1 MLHSFMSVIYFLHSE
16 NCKRTFPSTSLTHV
30 ILLYSPQYSAS
41 FVEGRLDDHKA
52 VYLDQTMAYLEA
64 PFFDLGTTFTIAC
77 WVKLLPSNPYLK
89 PIIFSEN
96 GGSLNGQ
103 FWFGVDADNK
113 LLFESRQ
120 SIIASIRKVVDE
132 PLHENLW
139 LHVAVTLTT
148 FYELVFYINGLKKL
162 SSSLSWQ
169 SPTTGRFAIGKFYS
183 TSENEYVYFHGFL
196 SDLYVFSR
204 ALSAE
209 EIGKIMGTYY

>member
-1 MLHSFMSVIYFLHSE
+1 MSVIYFLHSE
-16 NCKRTFPSTSLTHV
+16 NCKRVFPSTSLTQV
-30 ILLYSPQYSAS
+30 ILLYSPKYSAS

-64 PFFDLGTTFTIAC
+64 PFVDLGTTFTIAC

-89 PIIFSEN
+89 PILFSEN
-96 GGSLNGQ
+96 GGSSNGR
-103 FWFGVDADNK
+103 FWFGVDNDNK
-113 LLFESRQ
+113 LLFENSAN
-120 SIIASIRKVVDE
+120 IITSVRTVVGE

-148 FYELVFYINGLKKL
+148 YYELLFYINGLKKL

-169 SPTTGRFAIGKFYS
+169 SPTSGPFAIGQFYN
-183 TSENEYVYFHGFL
+183 TSETEYVYFHGFL

-209 EIGKIMGTYY
+209 EIGQIMGMYY